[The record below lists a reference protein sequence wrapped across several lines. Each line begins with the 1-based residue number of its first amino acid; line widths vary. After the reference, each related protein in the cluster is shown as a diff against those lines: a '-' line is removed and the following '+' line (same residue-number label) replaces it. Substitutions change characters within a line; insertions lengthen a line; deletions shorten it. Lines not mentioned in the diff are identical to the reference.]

1 MDTADAIAKL
11 RMKLGYKQKQ
21 LASAL
26 GLTVVTISR
35 YENGR
40 QPTEDALR
48 KLGKLAEEAGAP
60 HLADLFK
67 VMRRSDVASRVERLP
82 SNGTARRV
90 PVGDLALWATTLN
103 EIENYSRIA
112 FQHAERL
119 GLDEIRETCRMSFTS
134 AKALAKD
141 VEIYIAPADK
151 PGLVTWKRLEAISTA
166 KAQAR
171 KI

>member
-1 MDTADAIAKL
+1 MTTAEAIAKL
-11 RMKLGYKQKQ
+11 REKMRLNQTQFATKLG
-21 LASAL
+21 
-26 GLTVVTISR
+26 VTITSVSR

-40 QPTEDALR
+40 EPKPDVLR
-48 KLGKLAEEAGAP
+48 RLATLSQEAGVS
-60 HLADLFK
+60 HLHDFFQA
-67 VMRRSDVASRVERLP
+67 MRRSGIIYSVEKLQ
-82 SNGTARRV
+82 SAGGARRV
-90 PVGDLALWATTLN
+90 SLGDLALWATTLS
-103 EIENYSRIA
+103 EIQNYSRIA